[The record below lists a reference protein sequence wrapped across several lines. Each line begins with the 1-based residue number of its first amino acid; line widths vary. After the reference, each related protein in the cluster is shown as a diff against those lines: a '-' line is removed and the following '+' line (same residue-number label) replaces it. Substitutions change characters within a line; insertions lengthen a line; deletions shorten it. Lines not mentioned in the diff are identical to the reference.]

1 MFSKVNTGDWIM
13 CTRGFE
19 DDRTAGKWYQ
29 RREHFTAFPGAFAH
43 NDDSGKYVTSTVA
56 YLDFDLTNI
65 LTNDEYEA
73 MIKNDKPKTLTP
85 DVVNN
90 PSHYTSGA
98 IECIDAIRESLG
110 KDGFIAFLR
119 GQVTKYNWRL
129 LHKGNPLQDAQKMEF
144 YIKRLI
150 IELEK

>member
-1 MFSKVNTGDWIM
+1 MFSKVNIGDWIM
-13 CTRGFE
+13 CTKTFSDQRS
-19 DDRTAGKWYQ
+19 ANKWYQ
-29 RREHFTAFPGAFAH
+29 RI
-43 NDDSGKYVTSTVA
+43 SGDIDMYFHYKADNGGGLSSSNLY
-56 YLDFDLTNI
+56 DEFDLENI
-65 LTNDEYEA
+65 LTNKEYEA
-73 MIKNDKPKTLTP
+73 MICDKPKTPTP

-110 KDGFIAFLR
+110 KNGFIAFLR